1 MSWKY
6 RWEKN
11 KLQIK
16 MLIFALLLVAFIIN
30 LIVIGVQKSESKK
43 EREASERVEETC
55 VPESGTQVPEENVP
69 ESGTQVPEENVPESG
84 TQMSEENVPESGT
97 VKIISNLEEY
107 AAPILQGKETELEK
121 GLCQFLID
129 QNRELTTAEIF
140 YLMIPE
146 ENPES
151 VKFFLKLSESGELI
165 EMLFD
170 RTSGTVD
177 TSICEYTEEEIFA
190 EVWEGEQPECRDIE
204 E

>member
-6 RWEKN
+6 YWERN

-16 MLIFALLLVAFIIN
+16 LLILFLLAVAFIIN
-30 LIVIGVQKSESKK
+30 LIIIGVQKAESKK
-43 EREASERVEETC
+43 TREASETIEETSVPEFGTQMSEED
-55 VPESGTQVPEENVP
+55 VPESSTQMSEED
-69 ESGTQVPEENVPESG
+69 VPESG
-84 TQMSEENVPESGT
+84 TQMSGEDVPESGT
-97 VKIISNLEEY
+97 LNIISNLEEY

-146 ENPES
+146 DNPDS
-151 VKFFLKLSESGELI
+151 VKFFLKLSGSGERI
-165 EMLFD
+165 EMLFS

-177 TSICEYTEEEIFA
+177 TNFCEYTEEEVFA
-190 EVWEGEQPECRDIE
+190 EIWEGDQPECRDIE

>member
-55 VPESGTQVPEENVP
+55 VP